1 MGCVRD
7 TKGHEQVFDFVS
19 IVHANAIGNAFDPHV
34 GWILEKGDRWK
45 DMTDH
50 CQPMISSPLDPYYDL
65 SVHIMGHMNTTFLV
79 TTYRNLLFYQ
89 YPLQLLHKSSC

>member
-34 GWILEKGDRWK
+34 GWILEKGDRW
-45 DMTDH
+45 
-50 CQPMISSPLDPYYDL
+50 
-65 SVHIMGHMNTTFLV
+65 TTLEDRLEEGYL
-79 TTYRNLLFYQ
+79 TCMRLEDAGR
-89 YPLQLLHKSSC
+89 